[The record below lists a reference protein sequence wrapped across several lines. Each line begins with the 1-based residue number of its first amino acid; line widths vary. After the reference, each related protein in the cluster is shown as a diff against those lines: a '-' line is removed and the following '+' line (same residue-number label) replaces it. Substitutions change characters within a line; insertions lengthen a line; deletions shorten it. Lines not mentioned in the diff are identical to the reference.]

1 MDINF
6 QEMIDIAKKASKN
19 AYAPFS
25 KFIVGACVLTTGGKY
40 YSGCNV
46 ENSSYGLT
54 ICAERCAIFKA
65 ISDGEKEI
73 QAVAIYSPNVEECY
87 PCGACRQVIFEFA
100 TENLLVITEKD
111 GAPKVDG
118 IKDLLPYGFK
128 M

>member
-1 MDINF
+1 MDINYN
-6 QEMIDIAKKASKN
+6 EMLDIAKKASEN

-25 KFIVGACVLTTGGKY
+25 KFIVGACVLTSGGKY

-65 ISDGEKEI
+65 VSDGEKEI
-73 QAVAIYSPNVEECY
+73 QAVAIYSPNTDECY

-100 TENLLVITEKD
+100 TENLVVITEKN
-111 GAPKVDG
+111 GEPKVDS